1 MKKIVVL
8 IFALALSICLFGCNG
23 GEAMSGGG
31 KSEITGCTV
40 NFYYGVA
47 SLGSFNSSV
56 TEEKEI
62 TLSTGTTYEI
72 GLRPTFRGS
81 KEAVYVGDCAK
92 FSFPD
97 GAFEI
102 SYIGDTDHEPRYE
115 LKVLCDTEAE
125 LTVDVDGYVQRIKI
139 SPS

>member
-1 MKKIVVL
+1 
-8 IFALALSICLFGCNG
+8 
-23 GEAMSGGG
+23 MSGGG

-40 NFYYGVA
+40 SFYYGDF

-102 SYIGDTDHEPRYE
+102 RYIGDTDHEPRYE

-125 LTVDVDGYVQRIKI
+125 LSVDVDGYVQRIKI